1 MSAQTNHWWVY
12 IICASDDRLY
22 TGITTD
28 IRRRWQQ
35 HLNGKQGA
43 KFFRGR
49 QPQRLCLL
57 EPQADRSDASKREA
71 AIKKLS
77 RRQKLQLIDNQSA
90 PYIDLITEFMTEL
103 SKAAP
108 DSEQQKACR

>member
-1 MSAQTNHWWVY
+1 MSTQTNHWWVY
-12 IICASDDRLY
+12 IICASDERLY

-35 HLNGKQGA
+35 HLNGRQGA

-57 EPQADRSDASKREA
+57 EPQADRSSASKREA

-90 PYIDLITEFMTEL
+90 PYIALIAEFMDEMT
-103 SKAAP
+103 SP
-108 DSEQQKACR
+108 IICSEEQKACR